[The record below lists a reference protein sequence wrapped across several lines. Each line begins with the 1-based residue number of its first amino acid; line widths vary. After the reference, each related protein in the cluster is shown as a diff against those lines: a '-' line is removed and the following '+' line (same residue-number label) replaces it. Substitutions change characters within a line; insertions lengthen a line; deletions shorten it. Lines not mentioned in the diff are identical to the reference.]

1 MGCHDVFSHLLWSV
15 LVECDGRLLFFR
27 RNLRWTSREPSMEH
41 DEEHCVLTND

>member
-15 LVECDGRLLFFR
+15 LVECDGRLR